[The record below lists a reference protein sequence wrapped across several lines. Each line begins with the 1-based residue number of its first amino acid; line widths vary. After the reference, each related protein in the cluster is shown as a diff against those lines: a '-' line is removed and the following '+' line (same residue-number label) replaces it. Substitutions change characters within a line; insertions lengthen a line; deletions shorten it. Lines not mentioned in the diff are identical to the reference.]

1 MRIDVLGVGFDDL
14 TLDEAVDRALELM
27 GERRGAYVV
36 TPNPEIV
43 QLCRS
48 DEDAR
53 EAVNNA
59 DLVLPDGIGVIK
71 GAAILGTPLKDRVP
85 GIDFAQAMFARL
97 AQKGGSVFL
106 FGAKPGVAELAAEK
120 LSERFVGLSIVG
132 TSDGYFDDD
141 APIIKKINSAKP
153 DFLLVCLGAPKQEK
167 WMFENSVSLDVGL
180 MAGLGGSLDIFS
192 GAVSRAPEGWRKMGL
207 EWLYRLLKEP
217 RRIGR
222 MAKLP
227 VFLLDAVAERLGG
240 KKR

>member
-1 MRIDVLGVGFDDL
+1 MRINVLGVGFDDL
-14 TLDEAVDRALELM
+14 TLDEAVDRAFELI
-27 GERRGAYVV
+27 GQRRGAYAV

-48 DEDAR
+48 DETAR

-59 DLVLPDGIGVIK
+59 DLVLADGIGIIK
-71 GAAILGTPLKDRVP
+71 AASILGTPLKDRVP

-97 AQKGGSVFL
+97 AQTGGTVFL
-106 FGAKPGVAELAAEK
+106 FGARPGVAQLAAEK
-120 LSERFVGLSIVG
+120 LSERFAGLRIVG
-132 TSDGYFDDD
+132 TNDGYFDDD
-141 APIIKKINSAKP
+141 APIIEKINSAKP

-167 WMFENSVSLDVGL
+167 WMLENRASLDVGL
-180 MAGLGGSLDIFS
+180 MAGLGGSLDVFS
-192 GAVSRAPEGWRKMGL
+192 GTVRRAPEAWRKMGL

-227 VFLLDAVAERLGG
+227 LFLVDAAAERLGG

>member
-1 MRIDVLGVGFDDL
+1 MRINVLGVGFDDL
-14 TLDEAVDRALELM
+14 TLDEAVDRAFELI
-27 GERRGAYVV
+27 GQRRGAYVV

-48 DEDAR
+48 DETAR

-59 DLVLPDGIGVIK
+59 DLVLADGIGIIK
-71 GAAILGTPLKDRVP
+71 AASILGTPLKDRVP

-97 AQKGGSVFL
+97 AQTGGTVFL
-106 FGAKPGVAELAAEK
+106 FGARPGVAQLAAEK
-120 LSERFVGLSIVG
+120 LSERFAGLRIVG
-132 TSDGYFDDD
+132 TNDGYFDDD
-141 APIIKKINSAKP
+141 APIIEKINSAKP

-167 WMFENSVSLDVGL
+167 WMLENRASFDVGL
-180 MAGLGGSLDIFS
+180 MAGLGGSLDVFS
-192 GAVSRAPEGWRKMGL
+192 GTVRRAPEAWRKMGL

-227 VFLLDAVAERLGG
+227 LFLVDAAAERLGG

>member
-1 MRIDVLGVGFDDL
+1 MRINVLGVGFDDL
-14 TLDEAVDRALELM
+14 TLDEAVDRAFELI
-27 GERRGAYVV
+27 GQRRGAYAV

-48 DEDAR
+48 DETAR

-59 DLVLPDGIGVIK
+59 DLVLADGIGIIK
-71 GAAILGTPLKDRVP
+71 AASILGTPLKDRVP

-97 AQKGGSVFL
+97 AQTGGTVFL
-106 FGAKPGVAELAAEK
+106 FGARPGVAQLAAEK
-120 LSERFVGLSIVG
+120 LSERFAGLRIVG
-132 TSDGYFDDD
+132 TNDGYFDDD
-141 APIIKKINSAKP
+141 APIIEKINSAKP

-167 WMFENSVSLDVGL
+167 WMLENRASLDVGL
-180 MAGLGGSLDIFS
+180 MAGLGGSLDVFS
-192 GAVSRAPEGWRKMGL
+192 GTVRRAPEEWRKMGL

-227 VFLLDAVAERLGG
+227 LFLVDAAAERLGG

>member
-1 MRIDVLGVGFDDL
+1 MRINVLGVGFDDL
-14 TLDEAVDRALELM
+14 TLDEAVDRAFELI
-27 GERRGAYVV
+27 GQRRGAYAV

-48 DEDAR
+48 DGTAC

-59 DLVLPDGIGVIK
+59 DLVLADGIGIIK
-71 GAAILGTPLKDRVP
+71 AASILGTPLKDRVP

-97 AQKGGSVFL
+97 AQTGGTVFL
-106 FGAKPGVAELAAEK
+106 FGARPGVAQLAAEK
-120 LSERFVGLSIVG
+120 LSERFAGLRIVG
-132 TSDGYFDDD
+132 TNDGYFDDD
-141 APIIKKINSAKP
+141 APIIEKINSAKP

-167 WMFENSVSLDVGL
+167 WMLENRASLDVGL
-180 MAGLGGSLDIFS
+180 MAGLGGSLDVFS
-192 GAVSRAPEGWRKMGL
+192 GTVRRAPEAWRKMGL

-222 MAKLP
+222 IAKLP
-227 VFLLDAVAERLGG
+227 LFLVDAAAERLGG